1 MATVRQIKIQPR
13 LLLDNGMDS
22 EGNIKTVTVNL
33 NGIKTD
39 VDTSVSADA
48 TFILG
53 YAQVLEPVLNKEVN
67 QVQAVSTDNITN

>member
-39 VDTSVSADA
+39 VDTSVAADA